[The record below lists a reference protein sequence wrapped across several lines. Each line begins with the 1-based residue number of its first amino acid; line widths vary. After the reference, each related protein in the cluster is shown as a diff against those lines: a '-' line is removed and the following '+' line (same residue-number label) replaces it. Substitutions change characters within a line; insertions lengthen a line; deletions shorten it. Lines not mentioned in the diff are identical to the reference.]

1 MSSTQFHIDDKLN
14 LSGSGSLREV
24 MKFTGDDSLSSN
36 ITTAIKAFKSIDTM
50 YKKAMSNDGQI
61 IGTERSDILYRVDLL
76 FDIMILIWRNI
87 VPPISDD
94 MIHIENKQ
102 YKFRMDII
110 ETNGIWKASGSMTPN
125 MTRAAA
131 NFQDI
136 YHKKLAPAVIAL
148 LNTYKQACE
157 DHVIDDSE
165 KESLVKGVK
174 QVLYYVLFLRL
185 QLEKCL
191 ISS

>member
-1 MSSTQFHIDDKLN
+1 
-14 LSGSGSLREV
+14 
-24 MKFTGDDSLSSN
+24 
-36 ITTAIKAFKSIDTM
+36 
-50 YKKAMSNDGQI
+50 MSNDEQI
-61 IGTERSDILYRVDLL
+61 IGTERSDILNRVDLL
-76 FDIMILIWRNI
+76 FDMMILIWRNI
-87 VPPISDD
+87 VPPISDET
-94 MIHIENKQ
+94 IHIENKQ
-102 YKFRMDII
+102 YKFRMDIF
-110 ETNGIWKASGSMTPN
+110 ETNGIWKASGTMTPN
-125 MTRAAA
+125 MTRAVT

-136 YHKKLAPAVIAL
+136 YHKQLAPAVIGL

-191 ISS
+191 ISC